1 MRQRI
6 VTTKIAAWARQPE
19 FWLTSL
25 IVWLAASAY
34 RSLGTPW
41 AGAALGE
48 LLRWGIGI
56 SLALAL
62 SLALRRVENAAR
74 LLTVAVGALA
84 FCGVWDGLRPDR
96 GGLVGPYLD
105 HQLYGSALLVLL
117 PFTAALSLSDRDPR
131 WRIGAQAAGAA
142 GVTCLI
148 LSQARSAWAGLLISA
163 LVFCWLWLRQATPK
177 RRQFV
182 ILVFSAAAVIVG
194 GFCVWT
200 VTATTEVRSPLT
212 SRSATLTH
220 LSSDSSWQARLTTW
234 RGTAQMLTSR
244 PLVGFGLGR
253 YPGIQAAWTHQ
264 GRLLTPQTHP
274 SLSEEAHNFYLQT
287 AAETGMIGLSLYGI
301 ALTAFT
307 ILGLRRLKQSGPH
320 LSRRTLLVIAA
331 LSMVAGQF
339 VDALASPSWQFAE
352 VSLLFWLALGVGMSA
367 LHHADAEPVASR
379 LPLPLR
385 RAGQAALAGAIA
397 VLLAAQ
403 ILPLGLLSPVE
414 AYTSPTS
421 NGYVFDDSNPGEFI
435 YSPSHLPASGGT
447 INFIL
452 YAHFTDPK
460 NNNAPHNEN
469 VTFDGDTLGY
479 NYTVFNVSG
488 NYIQNGTGFGTTPAT
503 RNVLTVSASNTGTIL
518 KVFANFYINGVKKSV
533 TTVFTPHI

>member
-1 MRQRI
+1 VRQRI

-25 IVWLAASAY
+25 IVWLAASAC

-41 AGAALGE
+41 AGAALEE

-56 SLALAL
+56 GLALAL

-234 RGTAQMLTSR
+234 RGTAQMLASR

-264 GRLLTPQTHP
+264 GRLLTPQTNP

-301 ALTAFT
+301 ALAAFA

-385 RAGQAALAGAIA
+385 RAGQAALAGSIA

-403 ILPLGLLSPVE
+403 ILPMGLLSPVE
-414 AYTSPTS
+414 AY
-421 NGYVFDDSNPGEFI
+421 
-435 YSPSHLPASGGT
+435 SHT
-447 INFIL
+447 Q
-452 YAHFTDPK
+452 
-460 NNNAPHNEN
+460 N
-469 VTFDGDTLGY
+469 VTFKSVNISQVFTACPSGSLCFALTAQYSDGVSRDVTLDSGAPSTPSSFGCLKADASGAY
-479 NYTVFNVSG
+479 RATCTSVFGNGNNRNQLVISLHEHGIPVQVSG
-488 NYIQNGTGFGTTPAT
+488 QYSDVAMSGTT
-503 RNVLTVSASNTGTIL
+503 VISIL
-518 KVFANFYINGVKKSV
+518 RHFSTPIIV
-533 TTVFTPHI
+533 TTP

>member
-19 FWLTSL
+19 FWLIWL
-25 IVWLAASAY
+25 IVWLAASAC

-41 AGAALGE
+41 AGAALEE

-56 SLALAL
+56 GLALAL

-142 GVTCLI
+142 GVTCLV

-163 LVFCWLWLRQATPK
+163 MVFCWLWLRQATPK

-194 GFCVWT
+194 GLCVWT
-200 VTATTEVRSPLT
+200 VTASTEVRTPLT

-220 LSSDSSWQARLTTW
+220 LTSDSSWQTRLTTW
-234 RGTAQMLTSR
+234 RGTAQMLASR
-244 PLVGFGLGR
+244 PLAGFGLGR
-253 YPGIQAAWTHQ
+253 YPGIQATWTHQ

-274 SLSEEAHNFYLQT
+274 SLSEEAHSFYLQT

-301 ALTAFT
+301 ALTAFS

-352 VSLLFWLALGVGMSA
+352 VSLLFWVALGVGMSA
-367 LHHADAEPVASR
+367 LHHADAEPVAAR
-379 LPLPLR
+379 FPLPLR

-414 AYTSPTS
+414 AYTPPPGWTLVAGSP
-421 NGYVFDDSNPGEFI
+421 I
-435 YSPSHLPASGGT
+435 LQASPSTASIGDT
-447 INFIL
+447 
-452 YAHFTDPK
+452 
-460 NNNAPHNEN
+460 
-469 VTFDGDTLGY
+469 VTFTLTALYKDSLGGSHL
-479 NYTVFNVSG
+479 VNVSADSTTTYVAFATTNNSKTYGTFTKNSAGG
-488 NYIQNGTGFGTTPAT
+488 NAT
-503 RNVLTVSASNTGTIL
+503 YFVPSDTKGIKLQ
-518 KVFANFYINGVKKSV
+518 INGSFSDAGNKV
-533 TTVFTPHI
+533 TPFTTLQVN